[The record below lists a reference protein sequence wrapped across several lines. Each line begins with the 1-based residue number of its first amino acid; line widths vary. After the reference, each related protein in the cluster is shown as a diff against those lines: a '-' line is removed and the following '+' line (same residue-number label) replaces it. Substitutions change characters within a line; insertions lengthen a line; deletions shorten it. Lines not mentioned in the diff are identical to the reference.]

1 MKRKSKNNPN
11 KLRVPILVEN
21 VKQDEDIFS
30 ENNNIIK
37 PTPRKT
43 NCFCVKNNFFGNN
56 FTDKQHAS
64 NGIGL
69 K

>member
-1 MKRKSKNNPN
+1 MRRKSKNNPN

-21 VKQDEDIFS
+21 EKQDEDIFS

-43 NCFCVKNNFFGNN
+43 NCFSAKNNFFENN
-56 FTDKQHAS
+56 FTDKQQAS